1 MLSLLFFIYTIVI
14 CTVMLIV
21 SAVVFVFTVPFDKS
35 RRVVHELSRALVYM
49 FVLVPPFWRRKVTG
63 LENVDPSKPY
73 VIVINHQSMVDIMAL
88 YFLPLNFRWVS
99 KREVFRLPFFGQF
112 LVLHGDIAIER
123 GNGAEAMR
131 KVLERGTMW
140 LSRGASVSMF
150 PEGTRSKDGEIH
162 RFKAGAFSL
171 AREAGVAIL
180 PVVMDGTRS
189 MFRSTMLFNWHNTFK
204 VNVLPEVSAEEVAS
218 LEQHELMEHVRTQM
232 VDALAEMRRND
243 R

>member
-112 LVLHGDIAIER
+112 LVRQRCRGHAQGSRARYDVAVARGVGVDVPGGHALEGRRDSPLQGGGILVGARGRSGHIARSYGRYAFDVQVDDAIQLAQYLQGECAAGGER
-123 GNGAEAMR
+123 
-131 KVLERGTMW
+131 RG
-140 LSRGASVSMF
+140 G
-150 PEGTRSKDGEIH
+150 
-162 RFKAGAFSL
+162 
-171 AREAGVAIL
+171 GVA
-180 PVVMDGTRS
+180 
-189 MFRSTMLFNWHNTFK
+189 
-204 VNVLPEVSAEEVAS
+204 
-218 LEQHELMEHVRTQM
+218 RT
-232 VDALAEMRRND
+232 A
-243 R
+243 